1 MAFGGEESLA
11 PTKERKD
18 LAVFERSVD
27 HRDEAERVLV
37 LAVFGEGGDF
47 GISPGMRTCRGVRMM
62 SDTLKGNL

>member
-1 MAFGGEESLA
+1 MAFWGEESLA

-37 LAVFGEGGDF
+37 LALVGEG